1 MLRNIEEL
9 EKYGV
14 QANDGPIGHVK
25 DFFFDDESWV
35 VRYLIVDTGGWLSNR
50 KVLISPIS
58 IGKLEAD
65 KKILQVLLTR
75 EQVKNSP
82 DIDTDMP
89 VSRQHEMSYLG
100 YYGYPYYWGG
110 NGLWGAGSF
119 PSLML
124 SDIDDPVGEA
134 AYDQQQ
140 IERSDQ
146 RVQDES
152 RHNASEQSPAIQ
164 AKEFK
169 SQPTDPAGASHD
181 DPHLR
186 SCKSVVGHAIQATD
200 GLIGHVSGFVVDE
213 DTWAIR
219 YLVVETSHWW
229 SGHKVLIVPDWISSV
244 NWFES
249 TVTVALS
256 RAAVK
261 ESPHFES
268 TAQLDREQE
277 AGLYKHYDRSGYW
290 TNQL

>member
-1 MLRNIEEL
+1 MLRNIEAL
-9 EKYGV
+9 EKYDV
-14 QANDGPIGHVK
+14 QASDGRIGHVK
-25 DFFFDDESWV
+25 DFFFDDASWV
-35 VRYLIVDTGGWLSNR
+35 VRYVVVDTGRWLSDR
-50 KVLISPIS
+50 QVLVSPIS
-58 IGKLEAD
+58 VSKLDPA
-65 KKILQVLLTR
+65 KQMLQVLLTR

-110 NGLWGAGSF
+110 NGLWGGGSF

-124 SDIDDPVGEA
+124 SDIDSREGEA

-140 IERSDQ
+140 IALSDARLKTAQ
-146 RVQDES
+146 HHAADLRGHVPHRVE
-152 RHNASEQSPAIQ
+152 PA
-164 AKEFK
+164 
-169 SQPTDPAGASHD
+169 PAGSD

-186 SCKSVVGHAIQATD
+186 SCKSVVGHEIQATD
-200 GLIGHVSGFVVDE
+200 GLIGHVCGFLVDE

-219 YLVVETSHWW
+219 YLVVQTSHWW
-229 SGHKVLIVPDWISSV
+229 SGHKVLIVPDWITGV

-256 RAAVK
+256 RGAIK
-261 ESPHFES
+261 ESPPFES
-268 TAQLDREQE
+268 TAELDREQE
-277 AGLYKHYDRSGYW
+277 VGLYKHYDRSGYW

>member
-9 EKYGV
+9 EKYDV
-14 QANDGPIGHVK
+14 QASDGSIGHAR
-25 DFFFDDESWV
+25 DFFFEDDSWV
-35 VRYLIVDTGGWLSNR
+35 VRYLVVQTGSWLTDR

-58 IGKLEAD
+58 IGQVEATR
-65 KKILQVLLTR
+65 KILKVLLTR

-89 VSRQHEMSYLG
+89 VSRQHEVRYLN

-110 NGLWGAGSF
+110 GGLWGEGAF

-124 SDIDDPVGEA
+124 SDIDSREGEA
-134 AYDQQQ
+134 AYEQQQ
-140 IERSDQ
+140 IGKSYAHRETDLHGVRANPGHLPRTGEQ
-146 RVQDES
+146 
-152 RHNASEQSPAIQ
+152 ASP
-164 AKEFK
+164 
-169 SQPTDPAGASHD
+169 SHD

-186 SCKSVVGHAIQATD
+186 SCKSVVGHEIHAID
-200 GLIGHVSGFVVDE
+200 GLIGHVCGFMVDE

-219 YLVVETSHWW
+219 YMVVETGHWW

-268 TAQLDREQE
+268 TAELDREQE